1 MARLPT
7 TAPLSHVRVEFLPGD
22 RLISHDVIDA
32 LGAATRS
39 ATRSSYSRRPDAP
52 HRMPESRVMPPHHE
66 RAASHAR

>member
-1 MARLPT
+1 M
-7 TAPLSHVRVEFLPGD
+7 RVEFLPGD

-52 HRMPESRVMPPHHE
+52 RMPEGVMPPHHE